1 MASSLSQK
9 LLPYRQQLT
18 LWPKAGRVIL
28 AQFDDESVVV
38 YQAFNHQI
46 ADAVVQTNN
55 FHADEVRQAGYST
68 SRMTWIKT
76 NFLWMM
82 YRSGWASKPSQER
95 ILAITITRRGFDEI
109 LLNAATKGDGP
120 VRLQW
125 DPDHNPD
132 GSKVPD
138 RRAIQLGLRREMLEK
153 FSREFIVKVDDV
165 TEFVKEQ
172 AKNVSDTCDNL
183 MVPEEHVYLCS
194 EEVANNIHLDVV

>member
-1 MASSLSQK
+1 MVVLLISCILHCLSILDLNGLLVKSETATLPPATDFVAKSRSSDLGS
-9 LLPYRQQLT
+9 
-18 LWPKAGRVIL
+18 
-28 AQFDDESVVV
+28 D
-38 YQAFNHQI
+38 
-46 ADAVVQTNN
+46 